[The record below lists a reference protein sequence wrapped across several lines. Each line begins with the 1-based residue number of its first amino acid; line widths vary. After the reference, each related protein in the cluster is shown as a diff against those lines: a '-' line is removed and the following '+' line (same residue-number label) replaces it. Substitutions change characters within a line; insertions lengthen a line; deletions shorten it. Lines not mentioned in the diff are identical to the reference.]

1 MEHTPV
7 LLRESLEY
15 LAIRAE
21 GVYVDATAGLG
32 GHTAAIAER
41 LGTGRVIALDRD
53 ADSLELARAR
63 CAALADRITFVQSS
77 FAEFSSTLDSLS
89 LPRVDGILADLGVS
103 RYQLTSPERGFSLQ
117 AAGPLDMRMDR
128 RQSLTAAAIVNH
140 YPEREIARILEEL
153 GEERRRLAEKIARA
167 LVRARP
173 IADTAHLARVVA
185 SAVPR
190 TGRLHPATR
199 VFQALRMAVND
210 EPGQLDALL
219 EQAPWRLKAGGRMV
233 VIAFQS
239 LDDRKVKQRFRELA
253 RGGGFRILTRHVV
266 KPGEEEVRSNP
277 ASRSAVLRALERT
290 GE

>member
-15 LAIRAE
+15 LAVRPD

-32 GHTAAIAER
+32 GHTAAIAAR
-41 LGTGRVIALDRD
+41 LESGRVIALDRD
-53 ADSLELARAR
+53 ADSLQLARAR
-63 CAALADRITFVQSS
+63 CAEHAARITFLQSS
-77 FAEFSSTLDSLS
+77 FAELSSTLDSLS

-117 AAGPLDMRMDR
+117 EAGPLDMRMDR
-128 RQSLTAAAIVNH
+128 RQSLTAAVIVNQ
-140 YPEREIARILEEL
+140 YSQREIARIIQEL
-153 GEERRRLAEKIARA
+153 GEERRSLAEKIARA

-173 IADTAHLARVVA
+173 IADTAQLARVVA
-185 SAVPR
+185 SVAPR
-190 TGRLHPATR
+190 TGRIHPATR

-219 EQAPWRLKAGGRMV
+219 EQSPWRLAPGGRMV
-233 VIAFQS
+233 VIAFHS

-253 RGGGFRILTRHVV
+253 RRGGFRVLTRHVV
-266 KPGEEEVRSNP
+266 RPSPEEVRSNP

-290 GE
+290 GD

>member
-7 LLRESLEY
+7 LLRESLEF
-15 LAIRAE
+15 LAVRPD
-21 GVYVDATAGLG
+21 GVYADCTCGLG
-32 GHTAAIAER
+32 GHTAAIAAQLE
-41 LGTGRVIALDRD
+41 TGRVIALDRD
-53 ADSLELARAR
+53 AESLEQARGR
-63 CAALADRITFVQSS
+63 CAPWRERIVFVQSS
-77 FAEFSSTLDSLS
+77 FSDLSSTLDSLG
-89 LPRVDGILADLGVS
+89 LPHVDGILADLGVS

-140 YPEREIARILEEL
+140 YSERELARIFEEL

-167 LVRARP
+167 VVRARP
-173 IADTAHLARVVA
+173 VADTAHLARVVA
-185 SAVPR
+185 SVAPR
-190 TGRLHPATR
+190 AARIHPATR

-219 EQAPWRLKAGGRMV
+219 AQAPERLAPGGRMV

-239 LDDRKVKQRFRELA
+239 LDDRKVKVRFRELA
-253 RGGGFRILTRHVV
+253 RQGGFRVLTRHVV
-266 KPGEEEVRSNP
+266 RPGDEEKRANP
-277 ASRSAVLRALERT
+277 ASRSAVLRALERL